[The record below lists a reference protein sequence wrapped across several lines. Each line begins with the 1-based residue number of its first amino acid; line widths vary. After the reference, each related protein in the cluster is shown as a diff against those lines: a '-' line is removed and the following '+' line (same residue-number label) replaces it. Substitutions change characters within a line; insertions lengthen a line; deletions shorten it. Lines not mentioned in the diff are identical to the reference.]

1 MSPRVVD
8 VRRFNRGLRWTLDA
22 DGQRVY
28 VDTLATGGVFA
39 TQGADGFAVERELDE
54 GCRAA
59 VRALLAARHSLQ
71 RLDDIDRQ
79 TWGRIQRP
87 SDRARWAS

>member
-1 MSPRVVD
+1 MAPRVID

-28 VDTLATGGVFA
+28 VDTLATGGVFD

-54 GCRAA
+54 RCRSA

-71 RLDDIDRQ
+71 RLDDIDVAR
-79 TWGRIQRP
+79 WGRIQRP
-87 SDRARWAS
+87 ADRARFAA